1 LNSALV
7 QEFKVQKFKVRL
19 EVIVAEQ
26 QKPSRALDGV
36 KILAFEQV
44 LSGPFA
50 TCLLA
55 DMGAEVI
62 KVERPGAGDVIRS
75 WDSVVKGL
83 SSGYV
88 WLNRNKRSL
97 TIDVKKEKGRA
108 ILQELAKR
116 SDIFFENY
124 APGVA
129 ARLGLGYDDLHEL
142 NARLIYCSLSGY
154 GQDGPYRDVK
164 AYDLLIQG
172 EGGIIAT
179 TGYPDKPARAGIAIA
194 DIASGMYAAIGILLA
209 LYQREKTG
217 EGQLIDVSMLDSIVS
232 WLGYFP
238 HHYWHAG
245 EEPARVGMRHHYVTP
260 YGPYL
265 AGDGEYVNLAVA
277 SASDWEV
284 FCQKVIDKP
293 ELLEDPRFATV
304 EGRRKNRGLLEETI
318 ENIFLGKDHK
328 HWLEQLK
335 KAELPHGIV
344 RGVAQVLAHPQVA
357 ARKLI
362 REAESPVGK
371 VPVIANALKMSASG
385 ARYDRIPA
393 LGENNEEILQEL
405 GYDGAAVARLREEK
419 VI

>member
-1 LNSALV
+1 MTANSKSV
-7 QEFKVQKFKVRL
+7 G
-19 EVIVAEQ
+19 
-26 QKPSRALDGV
+26 ALDGV

-62 KVERPGAGDVIRS
+62 KVERPGIGDVIRG
-75 WDSVVKGL
+75 WDSVVRGL

-97 TIDVKKEKGRA
+97 TVNVKKNQGKA
-108 ILQELAKR
+108 ILQELAKT

-129 ARLGLGYDDLHEL
+129 GRLGLGYETLSEI
-142 NARLIYCSLSGY
+142 NPRIIYCSLSGY

-179 TGYPDKPARAGIAIA
+179 TGYPDKPARAGLAIA
-194 DIASGMYAAIGILLA
+194 DIAAGMYSAIGILLA

-284 FCQKVIDKP
+284 FCRKVIERP

-304 EGRRKNRGLLEETI
+304 EGRRKNRGELEQTI
-318 ENIFLGKDHK
+318 ERIFLEKDHH
-328 HWLEQLK
+328 HWLGQLK
-335 KAELPHGIV
+335 QAELPYGEV
-344 RGVAQVLAHPQVA
+344 RGIAQVLAHPQVI

-362 REAESPVGK
+362 READSPVGK
-371 VPVIANALKMSASG
+371 VPVIANALKLSASE

-393 LGENNEEILQEL
+393 LGADSEAILKEL
-405 GYDGAAVARLREEK
+405 GYDADAIAQLRRDQ

>member
-1 LNSALV
+1 MANNS
-7 QEFKVQKFKVRL
+7 
-19 EVIVAEQ
+19 
-26 QKPSRALDGV
+26 KPSRALDGV

-55 DMGAEVI
+55 DMGAQVI
-62 KVERPGAGDVIRS
+62 KVERPGVGDVIRS

-88 WLNRNKRSL
+88 WLNRNKQSL
-97 TIDVKKEKGRA
+97 TVDVKKEKGRE

-124 APGVA
+124 APGVVG
-129 ARLGLGYDDLHEL
+129 RLGLGYEKLSDL
-142 NARLIYCSLSGY
+142 NPRLIYCSLSGY

-217 EGQLIDVSMLDSIVS
+217 DGQLIDVSMLDSIVS

-245 EEPARVGMRHHYVTP
+245 EEPGRVGMRHHYVCP

-277 SASDWEV
+277 SPADWQL
-284 FCQKVIDKP
+284 FCQVVIEKP
-293 ELLEDPRFATV
+293 ALLTDSRFATV
-304 EGRRKNRGLLEETI
+304 QDRRKNRALLEETI
-318 ENIFLGKDHK
+318 EKIFVEKDHR
-328 HWLEQLK
+328 HWLAQLK
-335 KAELPHGIV
+335 KADLPHGIV
-344 RGVAQVLAHPQVA
+344 RGIAQVLAHPQVA

-362 REAESPVGK
+362 REAESTVGK
-371 VPVIANALKMSASG
+371 VPVIANALKMSRSD

-393 LGENNEEILQEL
+393 LGENSESILREL
-405 GYDGAAVARLREEK
+405 GFDSASIESLKREK

>member
-1 LNSALV
+1 LNVERAAP
-7 QEFKVQKFKVRL
+7 FKIQSSKPKN
-19 EVIVAEQ
+19 EVNVASNL
-26 QKPSRALDGV
+26 KSSGALDGV

-62 KVERPGAGDVIRS
+62 KIERPGVGDVIRS

-83 SSGYV
+83 SSGFV
-88 WLNRNKRSL
+88 WLNRNKSSL
-97 TIDVKKEKGRA
+97 TVDVKKAKGGE
-108 ILQELAKR
+108 ILQALAKR
-116 SDIFFENY
+116 SDVFFENY

-129 ARLGLGYDDLHEL
+129 TRLGLGYEKLGAA
-142 NARLIYCSLSGY
+142 NPRLIYCSLSGY

-172 EGGIIAT
+172 EAGIIAT
-179 TGYPDKPARAGIAIA
+179 TGYPDQPARAGIAIA

-209 LYQREKTG
+209 LYQREKSG
-217 EGQLIDVSMLDSIVS
+217 CGQYIDVSMFDSIVS

-245 EEPARVGMRHHYVTP
+245 EEPSRVGMRHHYVTP

-277 SASDWEV
+277 SASDWEI
-284 FCQKVIDKP
+284 FCRNVIERAD
-293 ELLEDPRFATV
+293 LLQDARFATV
-304 EGRRKNRGLLEETI
+304 ESRRRNRAELEETI
-318 ENIFLGKDHK
+318 ENIFLERDHN
-328 HWLEQLK
+328 HWLAQLK
-335 KAELPHGIV
+335 KAELPYGEV
-344 RGVAQVLAHPQVA
+344 RGIAQVLAHPQAA
-357 ARKLI
+357 ARKII
-362 REAESPVGK
+362 RDVESPVGR
-371 VPVIANALKMSASG
+371 VPVIANAIKMSANE

-393 LGENNEEILQEL
+393 LGENSEAILREL
-405 GYDGAAVARLREEK
+405 GYSAEAIAQLRSEG
-419 VI
+419 VV

>member
-1 LNSALV
+1 MTTN
-7 QEFKVQKFKVRL
+7 
-19 EVIVAEQ
+19 Q
-26 QKPSRALDGV
+26 QSKAAAALDGIRIV
-36 KILAFEQV
+36 AFEQV

-62 KVERPGAGDVIRS
+62 KIERPGVGDVIRS
-75 WDSVVKGL
+75 WDSVVRGL

-97 TIDVKKEKGRA
+97 TVDVKQEAGKE
-108 ILQELAKR
+108 ILEKLAQKV
-116 SDIFFENY
+116 DVFFENY

-129 ARLGLGYDDLHEL
+129 ERLGLGYGKLSEL
-142 NARLIYCSLSGY
+142 NHRIIYCSLSGY

-172 EGGIIAT
+172 EAGIIAT
-179 TGYPDKPARAGIAIA
+179 TGYPEKPAKAGIPIA
-194 DIASGMYAAIGILLA
+194 DIAAGMYAALGILLA

-217 EGQLIDVSMLDSIVS
+217 RGQFIDVSMFDSILS

-245 EEPARVGMRHHYVTP
+245 EEAGRTGMRHHYVTP

-265 AGDGEYVNLAVA
+265 AADGQYVNLAVA
-277 SASDWEV
+277 SAQDWEI
-284 FCQKVIDKP
+284 FCLKVIERPD
-293 ELLEDPRFATV
+293 LLRDPRFATV
-304 EGRRKNRGLLEETI
+304 EERRKNRTVLEDAI
-318 ENIFLGKDHK
+318 EKIFLQRDHE

-335 KAELPHGIV
+335 KAELPHGEV
-344 RGVAQVLAHPQVA
+344 RGIAEVLAHPQVA
-357 ARKLI
+357 ARRLI
-362 REAESPVGK
+362 READSPVGP
-371 VPVIANALKMSASG
+371 VPVVASALKMSDSP
-385 ARYDRIPA
+385 ARYDRIPG
-393 LGENNEEILQEL
+393 LGEDSDAI
-405 GYDGAAVARLREEK
+405 LRELNYDNSAIASFQRNK

>member
-1 LNSALV
+1 MASNS
-7 QEFKVQKFKVRL
+7 
-19 EVIVAEQ
+19 
-26 QKPSRALDGV
+26 KPVRALDGI

-62 KVERPGAGDVIRS
+62 KVERPGIGDVIRS

-97 TIDVKKEKGRA
+97 TVDVKKEKGREL
-108 ILQELAKR
+108 LQKLATK

-129 ARLGLGYDDLHEL
+129 GRLGLGYEKLSEL
-142 NARLIYCSLSGY
+142 NPRLIYCSLSGY

-217 EGQLIDVSMLDSIVS
+217 AGQLIDVSMLDSIVS

-265 AGDGEYVNLAVA
+265 ASDGEYVNLAVA

-284 FCQKVIDKP
+284 FCRKVIDKP
-293 ELLEDPRFATV
+293 EFLEDPRFGTV
-304 EGRRKNRGLLEETI
+304 EGRRKNRTLLEQTI
-318 ENIFLGKDHK
+318 EEIFLEKDHRY
-328 HWLEQLK
+328 WLEQLQQ
-335 KAELPHGIV
+335 AELPHGIV
-344 RGVAQVLAHPQVA
+344 RGIAQVLAHPQVA
-357 ARKLI
+357 ARRLI

-371 VPVIANALKMSASG
+371 VPVIANALKMSASP
-385 ARYDRIPA
+385 ARYDPIPA
-393 LGENNEEILQEL
+393 LGEDTETILHEL
-405 GYDGAAVARLREEK
+405 GYNADGIQSLKQEK

>member
-1 LNSALV
+1 MASD
-7 QEFKVQKFKVRL
+7 
-19 EVIVAEQ
+19 Q
-26 QKPSRALDGV
+26 QPTRALDGI

-55 DMGAEVI
+55 DMGAQVI
-62 KVERPGAGDVIRS
+62 KVERPGVGDVIRS

-97 TIDVKKEKGRA
+97 TVDVKKEKGKE
-108 ILQELAKR
+108 ILQRLTR
-116 SDIFFENY
+116 SSDIFFENY

-129 ARLGLGYDDLHEL
+129 KRLGLGYPEL
-142 NARLIYCSLSGY
+142 SAANPRLIYCSLSGY

-179 TGYPDKPARAGIAIA
+179 TGYPEKPAKAGIAIA
-194 DIASGMYAAIGILLA
+194 DIASGMYAVIGIMMA

-217 EGQLIDVSMLDSIVS
+217 EGQFIDVSMLDSIVS

-245 EEPARVGMRHHYVTP
+245 EEPGRAGMRHHYVTP

-265 AGDGEYVNLAVA
+265 AADGEYVNLAVA
-277 SASDWEV
+277 SPSDWEL
-284 FCQKVIDKP
+284 FCRLVIEKP
-293 ELLEDPRFATV
+293 ELLHDTRFV
-304 EGRRKNRGLLEETI
+304 SVQDRRKNRAALEEVI
-318 ENIFLGKDHK
+318 EAIFLQRDHK
-328 HWLEQLK
+328 HWLAQLK
-335 KAELPHGIV
+335 RADMPHGIV
-344 RGVAQVLAHPQVA
+344 RGIAQVLAHPQVI

-371 VPVIANALKMSASG
+371 VPVIANALKMSASP
-385 ARYDRIPA
+385 ARYERIPG
-393 LGENNEEILQEL
+393 LGEDNDEILGEL
-405 GYDGAAVARLREEK
+405 GYDGEAIADLRRDK

>member
-1 LNSALV
+1 MSDN
-7 QEFKVQKFKVRL
+7 
-19 EVIVAEQ
+19 
-26 QKPSRALDGV
+26 KPHRALDGV
-36 KILAFEQV
+36 KLLAFEQV

-62 KVERPGAGDVIRS
+62 KVERPGSGDVIRS

-97 TIDVKKEKGRA
+97 TVDVKKDQGRE
-108 ILQELAKR
+108 ILQRLAK
-116 SDIFFENY
+116 SADIFFENY

-129 ARLGLGYDDLHEL
+129 ARLGLGYEKLREL
-142 NARLIYCSLSGY
+142 NPRLIYCSLSGY

-217 EGQLIDVSMLDSIVS
+217 EGQLIDVSMLDAIVS

-277 SASDWEV
+277 SASDWEI
-284 FCQKVIDKP
+284 FCRKVIEKP
-293 ELLEDPRFATV
+293 ELLSDPRFATV
-304 EGRRKNRGLLEETI
+304 EDRRKNRGLLEESI
-318 ENIFLGKDHK
+318 ERIFLEKDHRY
-328 HWLEQLK
+328 WLEQLK

-344 RGVAQVLAHPQVA
+344 RGIAQVLAHPQVI

-371 VPVIANALKMSASG
+371 VPVIANALKMSRSE
-385 ARYDRIPA
+385 ARYDPIPS
-393 LGENNEEILQEL
+393 LGGDSDAI
-405 GYDGAAVARLREEK
+405 LREAGYGASEIAALRRDK

>member
-1 LNSALV
+1 M
-7 QEFKVQKFKVRL
+7 
-19 EVIVAEQ
+19 AEIR
-26 QKPSRALDGV
+26 KPSGALDGV

-62 KVERPGAGDVIRS
+62 KVERPGVGDVIRS

-97 TIDVKKEKGRA
+97 TVDVKQTKGRE
-108 ILQELAKR
+108 IIQELAKR

-129 ARLGLGYDDLHEL
+129 GRLGIGYETLSGI
-142 NARLIYCSLSGY
+142 NPRLIYCSLSGY

-217 EGQLIDVSMLDSIVS
+217 AGQLIDVSMLDSIVS

-238 HHYWHAG
+238 HHFWHAG

-265 AGDGEYVNLAVA
+265 AGDGQYVNLAVA
-277 SASDWEV
+277 SAADWEV
-284 FCQKVIDKP
+284 FCRKVIEKP
-293 ELLEDPRFATV
+293 ELLEDSRFATV
-304 EGRRKNRGLLEETI
+304 EGRRKNRGELEEMI
-318 ENIFLGKDHK
+318 ERLFLEKDHK
-328 HWLEQLK
+328 HWLERLK
-335 KAELPHGIV
+335 NAELPYGIV
-344 RGVAQVLAHPQVA
+344 RGIAQVLAHPQVA

-362 REAESPVGK
+362 REAASPVGE
-371 VPVIANALKMSASG
+371 VPVIANALKMSASE
-385 ARYDRIPA
+385 ARYDRIPG
-393 LGENNEEILQEL
+393 LGEDSEAILREL
-405 GYDGAAVARLREEK
+405 GYDAEDTAKLRAEK

>member
-1 LNSALV
+1 MA
-7 QEFKVQKFKVRL
+7 QPQ
-19 EVIVAEQ
+19 A
-26 QKPSRALDGV
+26 PSRALDGV

-55 DMGAEVI
+55 DMGAEII
-62 KVERPGAGDVIRS
+62 KVERPGVGDVIRS

-97 TIDVKKEKGRA
+97 TVDVKKAKGRE
-108 ILQELAKR
+108 ILQQLAQR

-129 ARLGLGYDDLHEL
+129 ARLGLGYDKLSEL
-142 NARLIYCSLSGY
+142 NPRLIYCSVSGY

-179 TGYPDKPARAGIAIA
+179 TGYPEKPAKASIAIA
-194 DIASGMYAAIGILLA
+194 DIAAGMYAAIGILLA

-217 EGQLIDVSMLDSIVS
+217 AGQLVDVSMLDCIVS

-245 EEPARVGMRHHYVTP
+245 EEPGRAGMRHHYVCP

-277 SASDWEV
+277 SPADWDI
-284 FCQKVIDKP
+284 FCKVVIEKP
-293 ELLEDPRFATV
+293 ELLADARFVTV
-304 EGRRKNRGLLEETI
+304 QDRRKNRALLEEII
-318 ENIFLGKDHK
+318 EAIFLERDHK
-328 HWLEQLK
+328 HWLELLK

-344 RGVAQVLAHPQVA
+344 RGIAQVLAHPQVA
-357 ARKLI
+357 ARRLI

-371 VPVIANALKMSASG
+371 VPVIANALKMSGSE

-393 LGENNEEILQEL
+393 LGEDSEAILGEL
-405 GYDGAAVARLREEK
+405 GYDAAAVAQLRQDK

>member
-1 LNSALV
+1 VMDENQSP
-7 QEFKVQKFKVRL
+7 Q
-19 EVIVAEQ
+19 
-26 QKPSRALDGV
+26 RALDGV

-62 KVERPGAGDVIRS
+62 KVERPGIGDVIRG
-75 WDSVVKGL
+75 WDSVVRGL

-97 TIDVKKEKGRA
+97 TADVKKEKGRTL
-108 ILQELAKR
+108 LQDLAKR

-129 ARLGLGYDDLHEL
+129 GRLGLGYEKLSEL
-142 NARLIYCSLSGY
+142 NPRLIYCSLSGY

-179 TGYPDKPARAGIAIA
+179 TGYPDKPARAGLAIV
-194 DIASGMYAAIGILLA
+194 DIAAGMYSAIGILLA
-209 LYQREKTG
+209 LYQREKSG
-217 EGQLIDVSMLDSIVS
+217 RGQFIDVSMLDSIIS

-277 SASDWEV
+277 SASDWEI
-284 FCQKVIDKP
+284 FCRKVIEKS
-293 ELLEDPRFATV
+293 ELLDDARFATV
-304 EGRRKNRGLLEETI
+304 EARRKNRALLEETI
-318 ENIFLGKDHK
+318 ENIFLTRDHQ
-328 HWLEQLK
+328 HWLAQLK
-335 KAELPHGIV
+335 KAELPYGEV
-344 RGVAQVLAHPQVA
+344 RGIAQVLAHPQVA

-362 REAESPVGK
+362 REVESPVGK
-371 VPVIANALKMSASG
+371 VPVIANAVKMSESP
-385 ARYDRIPA
+385 ARYERIPA
-393 LGENNEEILQEL
+393 LGEDSDAILAEL
-405 GYDGAAVARLREEK
+405 GYDDGAIAQLRAEK